1 MKPDSELKSLLMLM
15 DDPDKV
21 VRNAVRDRLIER
33 GEETVDL
40 IERELIPDSSDEK
53 REHYLSFLDDV
64 KADIA
69 MNKLSALIENPQPI
83 LDLGLFYVTKIADT
97 STDELLYFTTLESL
111 SEEIGLEIGDD
122 KTSVESVKIFNYIF
136 FNRFKFHHTDTQMQY
151 SESALIDRVL
161 LSRGGN
167 PVSISLAYF
176 LLSRSVG
183 LPVYPLCFPGGFV
196 PVYLDNEGKIVFYL
210 NIFKQG
216 SIFLEETLKQFFED
230 IGMVYNPE
238 SLKIEQERALV
249 AIYSELLGFIYK
261 NEDNALVIS
270 RMEKLSQLLGGRKYL

>member
-97 STDELLYFTTLESL
+97 TTDELLYFTTLESL

-261 NEDNALVIS
+261 NEDNALVVS